1 SSLIAH
7 RSSLIAHRSSL
18 IAHRSSL
25 IAHRLWQKLA
35 GAQHAIIRIGGNTDY
50 FAAGHGAAERD
61 DLTLAIIAA
70 GAGAH
75 RFNLVF

>member
-1 SSLIAH
+1 MAKVAKNN
-7 RSSLIAHRSSL
+7 LIAHRSSL

-50 FAAGHGAAERD
+50 FAAGHGA